1 MSFRVWPALAS
12 WGAGLIHFAVAAAAP
27 LPLLVAFAALG
38 AAEFAWGVASLRAN
52 RVVLPRTTLIVA
64 VAALAASVAVA
75 LAGVMAWLP
84 LLCSSVMVVF
94 VAAAAALVVRRRS
107 QGRVAAASAPAPA
120 RPGRT
125 LAGFVAGAA
134 LVAALTTPALA
145 ATDAGQYAVPHG
157 EMPGHHGH

>member
-38 AAEFAWGVASLRAN
+38 AAEFAWGVAALRAN

-64 VAALAASVAVA
+64 VAALGASVAVA

-107 QGRVAAASAPAPA
+107 QGRGAAASAPA

-125 LAGFVAGAA
+125 LAGFVVGAA
-134 LVAALTTPALA
+134 LVAALTTRALA